1 MIKLKDKPTKR
12 SKHIEMVHSNIKRVL
27 EYQIAHMVSAIHIDE
42 EGYVTYYTSEEM
54 INTSHP
60 RYALPFIKKAYA
72 KYIVL

>member
-1 MIKLKDKPTKR
+1 MIKLRTKPSKR

-27 EYQIAHMVSAIHIDE
+27 EYQIAHMVSAVHIDE
-42 EGYVTYYTSEEM
+42 GGYVFYYTSEEM

-72 KYIVL
+72 KYML